1 MSDKT
6 SAKLTTV
13 RLAPPPVAPSTSA
26 PQLPQ
31 RPAPAP
37 QVRSVFDCAPANV
50 ATARGKADAARRAFQ
65 QAIAA
70 TRAALRHHEEAMKAV
85 ETDADFAAFFAH
97 EGLSKDTLKKFGD
110 LAQPFVSAFTVS

>member
-1 MSDKT
+1 MSDKPKT
-6 SAKLTTV
+6 PV
-13 RLAPPPVAPSTSA
+13 RLAPPPVAQVAAVTAPNPQRSA
-26 PQLPQ
+26 PV
-31 RPAPAP
+31 P

-97 EGLSKDTLKKFGD
+97 EGLSKETLKQFGD
-110 LAQPFVSAFTVS
+110 LAQPFVAAFIVS